1 MSVGIIGVKNVGK
14 TVFVSLLANT
24 AINYTV
30 ETKKHF
36 RYYANPEFAS
46 VIQKCIASLKL
57 KKWPP
62 ATLKGSLAEY
72 KFWFGYSRK
81 FSGILN
87 TLYDKLEKL
96 SEAIKKLETPRREL
110 YNIIEFNL
118 YNLAGED
125 VDILFRVASLAKERG
140 ISILDEL
147 PENLKAILDC
157 NVLVFLIDSS
167 KITIDNT
174 DPRYKEM
181 LEYDGLMASLI
192 SLVAM
197 YRSKKYGIKAGK
209 LFPVFVLTKFD
220 ALDKKIL
227 NVTGI
232 SENIDKW
239 LIKKSKNRKELSK
252 RLFEF
257 MNRFYRYTFAP
268 SHGGDI
274 MDVFIE
280 RPEFFVSYL
289 MTEIE
294 EGESVPKV
302 VKAPDGE
309 SYDLVY
315 SKSEYIRFIEYLGKI
330 ANEIKKTHKE
340 PTAPVTGLGK

>member
-14 TVFVSLLANT
+14 TVFASLLANT

-30 ETKKHF
+30 ETKEHF

-57 KKWPP
+57 KRWPP
-62 ATLKGSLAEY
+62 ATLKGSLVEY

-110 YNIIEFNL
+110 YNIIEFGL
-118 YNLAGED
+118 YDLTEED
-125 VDILFRVASLAKERG
+125 VDIIYRVASLAKERG

-157 NVLVFLIDSS
+157 DVLVFLIDSS

-174 DPRYKEM
+174 DPRYMKM

-220 ALDKKIL
+220 TVDKKVL
-227 NVTGI
+227 NVLGI
-232 SENIDKW
+232 AEIDRW
-239 LIKKSKNRKELSK
+239 LIEKRKERK
-252 RLFEF
+252 EIAERLIKLLT
-257 MNRFYRYTFAP
+257 RFYQHTLVFAQ
-268 SHGGDI
+268 GGPVWDI
-274 MDVFIE
+274 QLE
-280 RPEFFVSYL
+280 RTYEVFVSYL
-289 MTEIE
+289 MTDHE
-294 EGESVPKV
+294 EGIPVPKV

-315 SKSEYIRFIEYLGKI
+315 SKSEYIRFIEYFGKI
-330 ANEIKKTHKE
+330 ANEIKKTYKG